1 MWLEKNELD
10 CDFRI
15 GEWLVSPMLNQVSR
29 NGSSARLEPKAMR
42 VLVYLAEH
50 PGVVSKEQLIAAV
63 WPNVFVSDDVLSG
76 CISALRKTLRDDA
89 RHPKIIG
96 TIHKGGYRMLL
107 PVDTVNGNGKPHL
120 LSKVEDV
127 WWRRPATT
135 RLALTFSVI
144 IAVVVLAAAFV
155 WAPSR
160 RRYDSI
166 AVLPFV
172 DVAKD
177 PSTEYLSDGIAEQ
190 VINDLSQLSELR
202 VMAWTTA
209 SRYRQPQVDLRAAG
223 RDLGVKTVLTGQM
236 SRQGDRILLQAELV
250 DVAGGSQLW
259 GKQYEGDV
267 GKISGLQQQLS
278 SDIVSSL
285 RIRLTESDEKKI
297 QRRHSASPA
306 AYELYLEGRFYWG
319 KRTESGLAHAMDF
332 FKRAIQLD
340 PNYALAYSGLA
351 DCYNLQDDWGDRA
364 PRDSFPKARA
374 AAEKAISL
382 DDSLAEAHVSLAMVR
397 EAYDWDWVGAEQEF
411 KRAIELNPNYT
422 TAHQWYGLFLAG
434 MGRFPEAEVEV
445 RRAQQLD
452 PVSSIVSMA
461 IAEVYTWES
470 HDDAAIAEYKKVI
483 ALDPSFAGAYGNI
496 AHLYEKKRLHVEA
509 LNSLQQYWVL
519 VGQPD
524 FARELQNAYDKAGY
538 PAVNRALLNKE
549 LRDREK
555 GRYRS
560 PTGIAEMYAALGDES
575 RAFEWLQKG
584 YEEHSSGMAYLA
596 IDSDFD
602 AVRERPQF
610 QYWLGVLGL
619 PHLANSATR
628 IPHS

>member
-1 MWLEKNELD
+1 MWLEKNGLD

-15 GEWLVSPMLNQVSR
+15 GGWLVSPMLNQVSR

-63 WPNVFVSDDVLSG
+63 WPDVFVSDDVLSG
-76 CISALRKTLRDDA
+76 CISALRKTFGDDA
-89 RHPKIIG
+89 RRPKIIG

-107 PVDTVNGNGKPHL
+107 PVDTVSSNGKPHF
-120 LSKVEDV
+120 LSEGGDV
-127 WWRRPATT
+127 WWRRPAIT
-135 RLALTFSVI
+135 RLALTLGVI
-144 IAVVVLAAAFV
+144 TAVVILAAAFV

-172 DVAKD
+172 DMAKD
-177 PSTEYLSDGIAEQ
+177 SSTEYLSDGIAEQ
-190 VINDLSQLSELR
+190 VVNDLSQLSGLR

-209 SRYRQPQVDLRAAG
+209 SHYRQPQVDPRAAG
-223 RDLGVKTVLTGQM
+223 RELGVKTVLTGHM
-236 SRQGDRILLQAELV
+236 SQQGDRILLQAELV

-259 GKQYEGDV
+259 GKQYEGEV

-278 SDIVSSL
+278 SDVVSNL

-297 QRRHSASPA
+297 QRRHTASPA

-332 FKRAIQLD
+332 FERAIELD
-340 PNYALAYSGLA
+340 PNYALAFSGLA
-351 DCYNLQDDWGDRA
+351 DCYNLQDDWGNSA

-411 KRAIELNPNYT
+411 KRAIELNPSYT

-434 MGRFPEAEVEV
+434 MGRFPEAEIEV

-461 IAEVYTWES
+461 IAEVYTWENRE
-470 HDDAAIAEYKKVI
+470 DAAIAEYKKVI
-483 ALDPSFAGAYGNI
+483 ALDPSFAGAYGNV
-496 AHLYEKKRLHVEA
+496 AHLYEQKHMYVEA

-519 VGQPD
+519 VGQPE
-524 FARELQNAYDKAGY
+524 FARELQKTYDKAGY
-538 PAVNRALLNKE
+538 TAVNRAFLNKE

-560 PTGIAEMYAALGDES
+560 PTGIAGMYASLGDES
-575 RAFEWLQKG
+575 HAFEWLQKG

-602 AVRERPQF
+602 TLRERPQF

-619 PHLANSATR
+619 PRTVNSTAR
-628 IPHS
+628 VPRS

>member
-1 MWLEKNELD
+1 MD
-10 CDFRI
+10 SDFRI

-29 NGSSARLEPKAMR
+29 NGTVARLEPKAMR

-50 PGVVSKEQLIAAV
+50 PGVVSKEQLISAV
-63 WPNVFVSDDVLSG
+63 WPGVFVSDDVLSG
-76 CISALRKTLRDDA
+76 CISALRKTLGDDA
-89 RHPKIIG
+89 RRSKIIG
-96 TIHKGGYRMLL
+96 TIHKSGYRLLL
-107 PVDTVNGNGKPHL
+107 PVDAAGRSGEAL
-120 LSKVEDV
+120 LHAKKD
-127 WWRRPATT
+127 WWRRPSAS
-135 RLALTFSVI
+135 RFALTVSVV
-144 IAVVVLAAAFV
+144 AVMVILAGAFV

-172 DVAKD
+172 DTAKD
-177 PSTEYLSDGIAEQ
+177 SSAEYLSDGIAEQ
-190 VINDLSQLSELR
+190 VVNDLSQLSGLR

-209 SRYRQPQVDLRAAG
+209 SRYRPPQVEPRAAG
-223 RDLGVKTVLTGQM
+223 RDLGVKAVLTGRM
-236 SRQGDRILLQAELV
+236 ARQGDRVLLQAELV

-259 GKQYEGDV
+259 GKQYEGDI
-267 GKISGLQQQLS
+267 GQISSLQRRLS
-278 SDIVSSL
+278 SDIATSL

-332 FKRAIQLD
+332 FQRAIQLD

-351 DCYNLQDDWGDRA
+351 DCYNLQDDWGDSA

-374 AAEKAISL
+374 AAEKAIAL

-434 MGRFPEAEVEV
+434 MRRFPEAEIEV

-461 IAEVYTWES
+461 IAEVYTWEN
-470 HDDAAIAEYKKVI
+470 HDGAAIAEYQKVI
-483 ALDPSFAGAYGNI
+483 ALDPSFAGAHGNI
-496 AHLYEKKRLHVEA
+496 AHLYEKKRLYAEA
-509 LNSLQQYWVL
+509 LNSEQQYWVL
-519 VGQPD
+519 IGEPD
-524 FARELQNAYDKAGY
+524 FAKELQRAYDKAGY
-538 PAVNRALLNKE
+538 TGVHLAILSKE

-560 PTGIAEMYAALGDES
+560 PTGIAGLYASLGEES
-575 RAFEWLQKG
+575 HAFEWLQKG

-602 AVRERPQF
+602 AVRERPEF

-619 PHLANSATR
+619 AGSINSATR
-628 IPHS
+628 IPRS

>member
-50 PGVVSKEQLIAAV
+50 PGVVSKEQIIAAV
-63 WPNVFVSDDVLSG
+63 WPDVFVSDDVLAG
-76 CISALRKTLRDDA
+76 CISALRKTFGDDA
-89 RHPKIIG
+89 RRPRIIG
-96 TIHKGGYRMLL
+96 TIHKNGYRMLL
-107 PVDTVNGNGKPHL
+107 PVTSISSNGKPHQPA
-120 LSKVEDV
+120 KFEPV
-127 WWRRPATT
+127 WWQPLTT
-135 RLALTFSVI
+135 RFALMLSVI
-144 IAVVVLAAAFV
+144 IAVVIVAAAFV

-172 DVAKD
+172 DDSAD

-190 VINDLSQLSELR
+190 LVNDLSQLSELR

-209 SRYRQPQVDLRAAG
+209 SRYRPPQVDPRSAG
-223 RDLGVKTVLTGQM
+223 RDLGVRAVLTGHV
-236 SRQGDRILLQAELV
+236 SRQADRILLDAELV
-250 DVAGGSQLW
+250 DVAGGAQLW
-259 GKQYEGDV
+259 GKRYQGET

-278 SDIVSSL
+278 SDLVSRL
-285 RIRLTESDEKKI
+285 KIRVTDNDEKKI

-319 KRTESGLAHAMDF
+319 KRTESGLAHAIDF
-332 FKRAIQLD
+332 FQRAIQLD

-351 DCYNLQDDWGDRA
+351 DCYNLEDDWGNGA
-364 PRDSFPKARA
+364 PRDSFPNARA

-397 EAYDWDWVGAEQEF
+397 EAYDWDWAGAEQEY

-434 MGRFPEAEVEV
+434 MRRFPEAEIEV

-461 IAEVYTWES
+461 IAEVYTWEN

-483 ALDPSFAGAYGNI
+483 ALDPSFAGAHGNI
-496 AHLYEKKRLHVEA
+496 AHLYEKKHLYLQA
-509 LNSLQQYWVL
+509 LNNEQQYWVL

-524 FARELQNAYDKAGY
+524 FAKELQKAYDKAGY
-538 PAVNRALLNKE
+538 AAVNRTLLNKE
-549 LRDREK
+549 LHDREK

-560 PTGIAEMYAALGDES
+560 PASIAGMYASLGEDAH
-575 RAFEWLQKG
+575 AFEWLEKG

-596 IDSDFD
+596 IDSDFNGI
-602 AVRERPQF
+602 RERPQF

-619 PHLANSATR
+619 PGSLNSTAR
-628 IPHS
+628 GPRS